1 MSCGKLRQLIRT
13 LMWPLRFWRG
23 GRCKVWRRCG
33 VCQYTVVGSL
43 SGLSFFVFSTSLVKN
58 SKSLKQ
64 LKDRFWF
71 ASLSGGLGN
80 SVILSN
86 DVGKISQLN
95 TWLLPHLQSSVRSY
109 WKLCFRATNHGWSSQ
124 TFHSYC
130 DNKGPTVT
138 IVRVGS
144 YIFGG
149 YNDHSWQ
156 CKSAKLEDTNKEGCD
171 CLKLWPLTK

>member
-1 MSCGKLRQLIRT
+1 MFPNIQL
-13 LMWPLRFWRG
+13 LDHCQVFLSLFLAL
-23 GRCKVWRRCG
+23 VW
-33 VCQYTVVGSL
+33 S
-43 SGLSFFVFSTSLVKN
+43 KN
-58 SKSLKQ
+58 SKTLKQ

-71 ASLSGGLGN
+71 AFLSGGLGN

-109 WKLCFRATNHGWSSQ
+109 WKLCYRATSHGWSSQ

-149 YNDHSWQ
+149 YNDNSWQ
-156 CKSAKLEDTNKEGCD
+156 CKSAKLKRHQEGCY
-171 CLKLWPLTK
+171 CLKLWPLNPECVRGDE